1 MPLRTP
7 SINVNATTITITT
20 TTILAAISTYIATK
34 SISKYGIQGT
44 LRYIWEGDHLSP
56 HIRHEMDTLASIQS
70 KMIQQKKKLNRV
82 SVTIET
88 AKLNSVDE
96 IIEEGEKDEKD
107 LEGSSSSSPNDSN
120 GVGGGT
126 LHPTSEDETGASTST
141 SVSKGEQP
149 STHMIRHYILSQVPS
164 LSKDLGM
171 LSYKLDQLAA
181 EVDAVQSHGD
191 EDVKRQKK
199 ELSQKLVEMMGSCDG
214 FMVECGVES

>member
-1 MPLRTP
+1 
-7 SINVNATTITITT
+7 
-20 TTILAAISTYIATK
+20 
-34 SISKYGIQGT
+34 
-44 LRYIWEGDHLSP
+44 
-56 HIRHEMDTLASIQS
+56 
-70 KMIQQKKKLNRV
+70 MIQQKKKLNRV

-96 IIEEGEKDEKD
+96 IIEEGEKD

-141 SVSKGEQP
+141 SESKGEQP

>member
-1 MPLRTP
+1 
-7 SINVNATTITITT
+7 
-20 TTILAAISTYIATK
+20 
-34 SISKYGIQGT
+34 
-44 LRYIWEGDHLSP
+44 
-56 HIRHEMDTLASIQS
+56 MDTLASIQS

-96 IIEEGEKDEKD
+96 IIEERENYEKD
-107 LEGSSSSSPNDSN
+107 LEDSSSSSPNDSN

-141 SVSKGEQP
+141 SESKGEQP

>member
-1 MPLRTP
+1 
-7 SINVNATTITITT
+7 
-20 TTILAAISTYIATK
+20 
-34 SISKYGIQGT
+34 
-44 LRYIWEGDHLSP
+44 
-56 HIRHEMDTLASIQS
+56 
-70 KMIQQKKKLNRV
+70 MIQQKKKLNRV

-96 IIEEGEKDEKD
+96 IIEEGEKD

-141 SVSKGEQP
+141 SESKGEQP
-149 STHMIRHYILSQVPS
+149 STHIIRHYILSQVPS

-199 ELSQKLVEMMGSCDG
+199 ELSQKLVEMMASCDG

>member
-1 MPLRTP
+1 
-7 SINVNATTITITT
+7 
-20 TTILAAISTYIATK
+20 
-34 SISKYGIQGT
+34 
-44 LRYIWEGDHLSP
+44 
-56 HIRHEMDTLASIQS
+56 
-70 KMIQQKKKLNRV
+70 MIQQKKKLNRV

-96 IIEEGEKDEKD
+96 IIEERENYEKD
-107 LEGSSSSSPNDSN
+107 LEDSSSSSPNDSN

-199 ELSQKLVEMMGSCDG
+199 ELSQKLVEMMASCDG

>member
-1 MPLRTP
+1 
-7 SINVNATTITITT
+7 
-20 TTILAAISTYIATK
+20 
-34 SISKYGIQGT
+34 
-44 LRYIWEGDHLSP
+44 
-56 HIRHEMDTLASIQS
+56 
-70 KMIQQKKKLNRV
+70 MIQQKKKLNRV

-96 IIEEGEKDEKD
+96 IIEEGEKDVEV
-107 LEGSSSSSPNDSN
+107 EGSSSNSPNGSS
-120 GVGGGT
+120 GGGGA
-126 LHPTSEDETGASTST
+126 LHPMSENKAGASTTT
-141 SVSKGEQP
+141 SDSIGEQP
-149 STHMIRHYILSQVPS
+149 STHIIRHYILSQVPS

-199 ELSQKLVEMMGSCDG
+199 ELSQKLVEMMSSCDG

>member
-1 MPLRTP
+1 
-7 SINVNATTITITT
+7 
-20 TTILAAISTYIATK
+20 
-34 SISKYGIQGT
+34 
-44 LRYIWEGDHLSP
+44 
-56 HIRHEMDTLASIQS
+56 MDTLASIQS

-96 IIEEGEKDEKD
+96 IIEEGEKD

-141 SVSKGEQP
+141 SESKGEQP